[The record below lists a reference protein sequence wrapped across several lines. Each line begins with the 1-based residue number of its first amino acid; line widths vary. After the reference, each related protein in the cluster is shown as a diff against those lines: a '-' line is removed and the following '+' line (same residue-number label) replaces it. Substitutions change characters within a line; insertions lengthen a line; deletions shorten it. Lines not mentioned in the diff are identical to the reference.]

1 MRLAVLCMVAMLS
14 CVSCHTV
21 KTGLAGQ
28 YVMKNRRSVLRQ
40 GGGNLFYIDLR
51 KDSTY
56 RMYFSSWHNNN
67 ISTGRWRS
75 SPQQE
80 WYRLRSY
87 FDSVDCVPITV
98 NEAHEERQGV
108 AVVFERP
115 KMEFTMEWTLYV
127 NGKGHTLGGN
137 NMTDSL
143 NFGTGTKIKTI
154 KVVGRVMPF
163 AAKEKKKDGSW
174 QESAHYIYP
183 IQQNHDTIKSRVYE
197 TKSDMANVYRIAFPK
212 YVDNDVMFH
221 RMTDDSL
228 KIKGNVLFFG
238 NMKLRKS
245 KKRIKDW
252 PGGIM

>member
-98 NEAHEERQGV
+98 NEAHEERQG
-108 AVVFERP
+108 ER
-115 KMEFTMEWTLYV
+115 
-127 NGKGHTLGGN
+127 KGTHA
-137 NMTDSL
+137 
-143 NFGTGTKIKTI
+143 
-154 KVVGRVMPF
+154 R
-163 AAKEKKKDGSW
+163 
-174 QESAHYIYP
+174 
-183 IQQNHDTIKSRVYE
+183 
-197 TKSDMANVYRIAFPK
+197 
-212 YVDNDVMFH
+212 
-221 RMTDDSL
+221 
-228 KIKGNVLFFG
+228 
-238 NMKLRKS
+238 RK
-245 KKRIKDW
+245 
-252 PGGIM
+252 